1 MGASANIKIQVTLRG
16 IKNSSA
22 FETFDRMAKMV
33 YNLVALAVAH
43 AELNE
48 EASGDVLL
56 HKLTQL
62 EQTHGAE
69 EDLLALKQKMGLAP
83 APAPAAPPVRVEAP
97 LDQAEQDELA
107 RALAELE
114 AEEQEQL
121 RGGRQS

>member
-1 MGASANIKIQVTLRG
+1 MEAEA
-16 IKNSSA
+16 
-22 FETFDRMAKMV
+22 E
-33 YNLVALAVAH
+33 AH

-56 HKLTQL
+56 HKLNQL

-69 EDLLALKQKMGLAP
+69 EDLLALKQKMGIAP
-83 APAPAAPPVRVEAP
+83 PPAPAAQPVRVEQP
-97 LDQAEQDELA
+97 LDQAEQEELA

-121 RGGRQS
+121 RGGKKS

>member
-1 MGASANIKIQVTLRG
+1 MTGL
-16 IKNSSA
+16 KNASA
-22 FETFDRMAKMV
+22 FETFDRMAKKVDQME
-33 YNLVALAVAH
+33 AEAEAH

-62 EQTHGAE
+62 EQTHCAE

-83 APAPAAPPVRVEAP
+83 APAPASPPVRVEAP
-97 LDQAEQDELA
+97 LDQAEQEELA

-114 AEEQEQL
+114 ADERQQL